1 MTCAQGLKFESH
13 PISVSEGATCYD
25 VTLRSTRRSRLEV
38 HNKGWFHSANP
49 KIPEKQTSWEEHR
62 MNHSTSDKNKTT
74 NKIRIH
80 LHSSLAA
87 SSLNVAEGPNMSY
100 GIQVLLSREQEH
112 VMSSSL
118 AVRKLPIR
126 TSTPQYK

>member
-1 MTCAQGLKFESH
+1 MMSRFVVHGVLGLKYTDGS
-13 PISVSEGATCYD
+13 
-25 VTLRSTRRSRLEV
+25 TLLIQRFPKSR
-38 HNKGWFHSANP
+38 P
-49 KIPEKQTSWEEHR
+49 REEHR